1 MVASSTIVNIT
12 NTQNPTKAYSQ
23 MNDFLIKVHIW
34 TNGSGKWLPLPT
46 IVSDEEGRGLGA
58 LTPSTSWE
66 ATGQERGNWRKE
78 VNSSS
83 RKSTHSPPTS
93 CELGTRKTI
102 KERTGQKEEIG
113 KRKLEAKRLGD

>member
-34 TNGSGKWLPLPT
+34 TNGSGKWLPRRT

-58 LTPSTSWE
+58 LTPSTS
-66 ATGQERGNWRKE
+66 
-78 VNSSS
+78 
-83 RKSTHSPPTS
+83 
-93 CELGTRKTI
+93 CELGTGENWAKKRELEKKKT
-102 KERTGQKEEIG
+102 
-113 KRKLEAKRLGD
+113 